1 MMVNKVFLTL
11 SLALIV
17 KVIVLSVFWMHYS
30 HIAPEPYQIWGG
42 DEAHWVSLGERIC
55 ISIEKTGFHTFTNPK
70 NITATYHYGWPIIL
84 GIIFFIFGKNI
95 FYALLI
101 KQLIYAVGCYYFYK
115 LAIVMNYSRKVSYC
129 AFLFAVFYPPL
140 CINAFTMFREE
151 VIFTFMV
158 IALYN
163 IYKIIGV
170 SFSFINLL
178 FAFSFILYLCTVRL
192 HIGLILMLLSSIIL
206 FKEFSWKYRL
216 IFLFTMTFILCYA
229 FSFFFHYALGFIK
242 VTIGSITLFDT
253 LYSYIRFMISPLP
266 WKIVPGVQHN
276 FTAWWYCI
284 SLAFIITSPLYL
296 TEIVNSI
303 FRNKVIFLLIIMY
316 FFSYVLNAALFGD
329 SRMSVGPRQ
338 FCIIGPLFFLITF
351 SQIIDRLVIF
361 KISRKLI

>member
-1 MMVNKVFLTL
+1 MVNKVFLTL
-11 SLALIV
+11 SLALIG
-17 KVIVLSVFWMHYS
+17 KLIVLSVFWMYYS
-30 HIAPEPYQIWGG
+30 QKAPEPYQIWGA
-42 DEAHWVSLGERIC
+42 DEAHWVSLGEK
-55 ISIEKTGFHTFTNPK
+55 ISISIGKIGFQTFAELEG
-70 NITATYHYGWPIIL
+70 ITETYHYGWSLML
-84 GIIFFIFGKNI
+84 GIIFFLFGKNI
-95 FYALLI
+95 FYALII
-101 KQLIYAVGCYYFYK
+101 KQLIYAIGCYYFYK
-115 LAIVMNYSRKVSYC
+115 LSILMNYSRKVSYW
-129 AFLFAVFYPPL
+129 AFLFAVLYPPL

-151 VIFTFMV
+151 IIFTFMV

-163 IYKIIGV
+163 IYKSID
-170 SFSFINLL
+170 SKFSIVNL
-178 FAFSFILYLCTVRL
+178 FAAFIFIFYLCTVRL
-192 HIGLILMLLSSIIL
+192 HVGLILLLLSSLIL
-206 FKEFSWKYRL
+206 LNEFSWKYRL
-216 IFLFTMTFILCYA
+216 ACLLILPFILYHVFGFLFY
-229 FSFFFHYALGFIK
+229 YALNFIYL
-242 VTIGSITLFDT
+242 TIGSITLFDT

-296 TEIVNSI
+296 KEIVNSI
-303 FRNKVIFLLIIMY
+303 IRNKVIFLLIIMY